1 MFYCGNW
8 SRKLEIGNAAPALVD
23 EPALGCSDIPI
34 LQTRLLQYIF
44 GVISIKV
51 LHENT
56 GLSMLSEQR
65 MSFSYNFMKS
75 WTPMFWD
82 ATESLLISPLVG
94 LWIQLPK
101 GAWAGNQLSEAP
113 IVCRFRRLQLRC
125 FLLNDPEEFVEIFL
139 LAWMVCMGFVL
150 VFFSLITLT

>member
-1 MFYCGNW
+1 M
-8 SRKLEIGNAAPALVD
+8 EIGNAAPALVD

-75 WTPMFWD
+75 
-82 ATESLLISPLVG
+82 
-94 LWIQLPK
+94 
-101 GAWAGNQLSEAP
+101 
-113 IVCRFRRLQLRC
+113 
-125 FLLNDPEEFVEIFL
+125 
-139 LAWMVCMGFVL
+139 
-150 VFFSLITLT
+150 